1 MPWAA
6 VSSLLIPVR
15 DAGEERFGWGVRL
28 ERDAH
33 VDHQGT
39 PEEPPNRSIGSIL
52 LLVEWYLLILLP
64 GAPGSKKGL
73 CWGGDPRFQE
83 ARERGGG
90 GGGEALLWDS
100 SPG

>member
-1 MPWAA
+1 MLTLTTRGRQRTPQT
-6 VSSLLIPVR
+6 
-15 DAGEERFGWGVRL
+15 GVL
-28 ERDAH
+28 A
-33 VDHQGT
+33 
-39 PEEPPNRSIGSIL
+39 PFCS
-52 LLVEWYLLILLP
+52 LVEWYLLLLLP

-73 CWGGDPRFQE
+73 CWGGDPHFQE